1 MMYVLTKATLV
12 ILAGVYTM
20 RATNV
25 IFNPSSFNPM
35 SLVALFAFV
44 MSFVLFN
51 RLPTSP
57 GAWAFTVLGLCIFG
71 VFANSMLYFRPDAA
85 HASPTNMSFSA
96 VSIVGWAIVAIYAG
110 LVSVGILGKVSQT

>member
-1 MMYVLTKATLV
+1 MYVITKATLV
-12 ILAGVYTM
+12 ILAGIYAM

-35 SLVALFAFV
+35 SLVAMFAFV

-51 RLPTSP
+51 RLPTGP
-57 GAWAFTVLGLCIFG
+57 GVWAYSVIGLCLFG
-71 VFANSMLYFRPDAA
+71 VVANTLLYFKPDPA

-96 VSIVGWAIVAIYAG
+96 LSMIGWAIVALYAALASAG
-110 LVSVGILGKVSQT
+110 ALGKLSQA

>member
-25 IFNPSSFNPM
+25 MFNPESFNPM
-35 SLVALFAFV
+35 SLVAMFAFV

-51 RLPTSP
+51 RLPTAP
-57 GAWAFTVLGLCIFG
+57 GIWAFAVVGLCLFG
-71 VFANSMLYFRPDAA
+71 VVANSLLYFRPDAA
-85 HASPTNMSFSA
+85 HASPTNMTFSA
-96 VSIVGWAIVAIYAG
+96 VSIFGWAIVAIYAG
-110 LVSVGILGKVSQT
+110 LVSAGLLGKLSQT

>member
-1 MMYVLTKATLV
+1 MYVITKVTLV

-25 IFNPSSFNPM
+25 IFNPTSFNPM

-51 RLPTSP
+51 RLPTTP
-57 GAWAFTVLGLCIFG
+57 GIWAFTVVGLCIFG

-85 HASPTNMSFSA
+85 HASPTNMTFSA
-96 VSIVGWAIVAIYAG
+96 VSIIGWAIVALYAG
-110 LVSVGILGKVSQT
+110 LVSLGMVGKVVQN